1 MAPAVTAELPAAHT
15 RSSSEVAEH
24 WRDIV
29 DEANAYGEVVV
40 TNDEGHPEVVLMSVG
55 EFVKLKKRVME
66 QGMAKVRAELDR
78 ELAVLNEPGS
88 PERWRAIMDASP
100 QEIADAANAA
110 EEAARR
116 SS

>member
-40 TNDEGHPEVVLMSVG
+40 TNDTDRPEAVVMSVD
-55 EFVKLKKRVME
+55 EFLKLKNRVME
-66 QGMAKVRAELDR
+66 LALEKVRAELDR
-78 ELAVLNEPGS
+78 QMAVNNEPGS
-88 PERWRAIMDASP
+88 GDRWRAFLDSTP
-100 QEIADAANAA
+100 EEIAAAANAA

-116 SS
+116 NR